1 MYAMSYTIAPT
12 ERLQI
17 YSVWQAD
24 NIDTLPHF
32 GKYVPSFMKQDVID
46 MMQPRID
53 EFRQL
58 RHDTQLDS
66 IDLFTNDFLDE
77 YIFYDIDRP
86 SASSQN
92 SAAPDHAT
100 AVQHCWYFE
109 PIVCGSS
116 HSGFSVCLIPQSPT
130 PSAFMYVCPS
140 SPNSKLSA
148 WLGFT

>member
-1 MYAMSYTIAPT
+1 
-12 ERLQI
+12 
-17 YSVWQAD
+17 
-24 NIDTLPHF
+24 
-32 GKYVPSFMKQDVID
+32 MKQDVID

-92 SAAPDHAT
+92 SAANVRMTSLGYVVVFLT
-100 AVQHCWYFE
+100 A
-109 PIVCGSS
+109 IVFGL
-116 HSGFSVCLIPQSPT
+116 FIQ
-130 PSAFMYVCPS
+130 
-140 SPNSKLSA
+140 
-148 WLGFT
+148 

>member
-1 MYAMSYTIAPT
+1 MYIIHIALTYHCAYTIT
-12 ERLQI
+12 ELLQI
-17 YSVWQAD
+17 YGVWQAD
-24 NIDTLPHF
+24 NINTLPHF

-66 IDLFTNDFLDE
+66 IDLFTNNFLDE

-92 SAAPDHAT
+92 SATHVRMTSLGYVVVFLT
-100 AVQHCWYFE
+100 A
-109 PIVCGSS
+109 IVFGL
-116 HSGFSVCLIPQSPT
+116 FIQ
-130 PSAFMYVCPS
+130 
-140 SPNSKLSA
+140 
-148 WLGFT
+148 